1 MLKIIDKYI
10 LRRYL
15 MTFFGILLLYVPVAI
30 MINLAEKIGKIVD
43 RGATLEETLQYYGN
57 FTIVIGNVL
66 LPILLFIST
75 LYFPSRMP
83 NNSKI
88 VAILSSGISFN
99 RFLRPY
105 FVGASLVALLILAL
119 GHFIVP
125 WASVGF
131 NEFEYKYFHTGKQ
144 DRQTENIFN
153 QLPNGDQVYIRRYE
167 AKRQIAYNFTYEHFD
182 SIKQLKYKISAEN
195 IRWMPSDSLFR
206 LTRYTRLTLRGDR
219 EWVVARRRFDTVFE
233 FKLSDLTPVSYAA
246 NTKNFFELEE
256 FIRDQKRRGTPNI
269 NAILLVK
276 YKRWSIPVS
285 AYILT
290 LIAVSVSSEKR
301 RGGLGINMLFGV
313 MIGLIYVFFDK
324 LFSTMAQ
331 QSGFP
336 PWLAAFLP
344 NVIFLMLAVYMVL
357 KSKK

>member
-1 MLKIIDKYI
+1 MLQIIDKYI

-15 MTFFGILLLYVPVAI
+15 LTFIGILLLYIPVAI

-43 RGATLEETLQYYGN
+43 RGATVEEVLEYYGN
-57 FTIVIGNVL
+57 FTVVLGNVL
-66 LPILLFIST
+66 LPILLFISIV
-75 LYFPSRMP
+75 YFTSRMS
-83 NNSKI
+83 NKSEI

-105 FVGASLVALLILAL
+105 FIGATVVAILIFLL
-119 GHFIVP
+119 GQFIVP

-144 DRQTENIFN
+144 DRQTDNIFN
-153 QLPNGDQVYIRRYE
+153 QLPNGDQVYIMRYDD
-167 AKRQIAYNFTYEHFD
+167 KRQIAYNFTYEHFD
-182 SIKQLKYKISAEN
+182 SIRRLSYKLSADN
-195 IRWMPSDSLFR
+195 IRWMPEDSLFR
-206 LTRYTRLTLRGDR
+206 LTRFRSRMLRDDN
-219 EWVVARRRFDTVFE
+219 EWVIARRRFDTIFDFE
-233 FKLSDLTPVSYAA
+233 LSDLTPVSYAA
-246 NTKNFFELEE
+246 NTKNLFELNS
-256 FIRDQKRRGTPNI
+256 FIRDQKRRGMPNI

-276 YKRWSIPVS
+276 FKRWSLPVS

-290 LIAVSVSSEKR
+290 LIAVSVSAEKR

-313 MIGLIYVFFDK
+313 MVGLVYIFFDK

-344 NVIFLMLAVYMVL
+344 NVIFLILAIYMVL
-357 KSKK
+357 RSKK